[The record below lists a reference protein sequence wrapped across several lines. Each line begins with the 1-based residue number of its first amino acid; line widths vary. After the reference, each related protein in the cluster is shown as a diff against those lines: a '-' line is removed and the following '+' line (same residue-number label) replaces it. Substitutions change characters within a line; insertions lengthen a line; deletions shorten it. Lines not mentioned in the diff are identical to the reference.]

1 MYMASET
8 LLRLALPSQ
17 LSIEEVCK
25 KVKQKTFNE
34 RDLSDF
40 PKITSVFVYPE
51 DLSDLIG
58 KVWHDLKTDSVILT
72 WFVQTQ
78 ISDYEHYAALCVG
91 NFSIQQVSIQQ
102 LSVEE

>member
-1 MYMASET
+1 MYIASET

-25 KVKQKTFNE
+25 KVAQKTFNE

-40 PKITSVFVYPE
+40 PKITAVFIYPA

-58 KVWHDLKTDSVILT
+58 KVWHDLETDNVIVT
-72 WFVQTQ
+72 WVVQTQ

-102 LSVEE
+102 LNAKE

>member
-17 LSIEEVCK
+17 LSIAEVCE

-40 PKITSVFVYPE
+40 PKITFVCVYPE
-51 DLSDLIG
+51 DLSNVIG
-58 KVWHDLKTDSVILT
+58 KVWHDLKTDNVILT
-72 WFVQTQ
+72 WFVQTE

-102 LSVEE
+102 VNAKE